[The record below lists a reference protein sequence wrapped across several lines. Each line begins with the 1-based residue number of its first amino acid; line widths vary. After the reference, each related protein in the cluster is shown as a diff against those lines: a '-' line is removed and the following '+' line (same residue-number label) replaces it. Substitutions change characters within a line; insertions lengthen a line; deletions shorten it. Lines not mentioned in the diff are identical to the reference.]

1 MLGSAAL
8 SLTIFDSCRI
18 WCEGAV
24 SPRLGNSCRRGRQ
37 HPSAIGKCGRP
48 SPLQRDENSGL
59 CLGRRR
65 KHCRSSPLPS
75 WPVSGTPLTASMCR
89 RIENLAIWAATRTGL
104 RRCRCFNAVAREKV
118 PELMSHL
125 VEGVRPARE
134 ERPQAKPNMQQPQF
148 VYCPFCL
155 GTGQRSGWN
164 AAQQPVSVC
173 PECKGRGFLE
183 STPDPASL

>member
-1 MLGSAAL
+1 MLIVCFNVPKDREFG
-8 SLTIFDSCRI
+8 
-18 WCEGAV
+18 
-24 SPRLGNSCRRGRQ
+24 
-37 HPSAIGKCGRP
+37 H
-48 SPLQRDENSGL
+48 
-59 CLGRRR
+59 LGRNA
-65 KHCRSSPLPS
+65 HL
-75 WPVSGTPLTASMCR
+75 LTEM
-89 RIENLAIWAATRTGL
+89 LH
-104 RRCRCFNAVAREKV
+104 RCFDAVARKKV
-118 PELMSHL
+118 PESMSHL